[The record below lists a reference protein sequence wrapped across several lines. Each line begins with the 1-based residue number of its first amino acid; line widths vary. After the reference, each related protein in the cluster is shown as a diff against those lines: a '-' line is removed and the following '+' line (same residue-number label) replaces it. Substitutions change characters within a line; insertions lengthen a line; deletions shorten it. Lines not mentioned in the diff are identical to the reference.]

1 MALIDC
7 KVSIKEILDLDQL
20 KKLFGYFSVVTGLDV
35 ALFDFSGVEI
45 LSRRK
50 NNSVCESARNCR
62 KCREYIS
69 YGGLMASELGEPYI
83 SSCGCGLI
91 ICSSPVMFTGRL
103 IGSIACGPALLWD
116 ADEIAVSEFK
126 AKTQDMDIQVDVD
139 KLFRQ
144 VTSCNC
150 MDITSAAQILFIIV
164 NSLSREHS
172 RYLNQRAKITEQQA
186 KITELIIDKKTA
198 LAMEKTE
205 NKKKPPCHP
214 VYPEEMEKEFFSLVQ
229 SGNKEQANKALNLLL
244 GEIFSYADGKM
255 ETIRMR
261 LFEALAFLSRSALN
275 TGAPLPLIDSV
286 TAGAFSAIHKETDFE
301 KICYATTQFIEILID
316 KVFQQRNLRR
326 LSEHL
331 SKAVDFI
338 MENYHDELTL
348 NRVADAIFVSPFY
361 LSHLFRKELDTTF
374 SDYLCRI
381 RINNA
386 KIFLKN
392 DRQIKIQEVTE
403 KVGFNDPNYFAKS
416 FKKLTGVTP
425 REYQAFFEGSAS

>member
-1 MALIDC
+1 MALIASE
-7 KVSIKEILDLDQL
+7 VSLKEILDLEQL
-20 KKLFGYFSVVTGLDV
+20 QKLFSYFSTVTGLEV
-35 ALFDFSGVEI
+35 ALFDYSGKEI
-45 LSRRK
+45 LSRREP
-50 NNSVCESARNCR
+50 NSVCRSARNCG

-83 SSCGCGLI
+83 YSCGCGLI
-91 ICSSPVMFTGRL
+91 ICSSPVMFGDRL

-126 AKTQDMDIQVDVD
+126 EKTLDMDIQVDVD

-144 VTSCNC
+144 AISCNC
-150 MDITSAAQILFIIV
+150 MDITCAAQILFIIV

-186 KITELIIDKKTA
+186 RITELIINKKHSPERMA
-198 LAMEKTE
+198 K
-205 NKKKPPCHP
+205 KKKPSHST
-214 VYPEEMEKEFFSLVQ
+214 VYPRETEKEFLDLAQ
-229 SGNKEQANKALNLLL
+229 SGNREQSNRALNILL
-244 GEIFSYADGKM
+244 GEIFSYAGGKM
-255 ETIRMR
+255 ETIRIR
-261 LFEALAFLSRSALN
+261 LFEIMAFLSRSAMDS
-275 TGAPLPLIDSV
+275 GASLPLIDSI
-286 TAGAFSAIHKETDFE
+286 AAEAFSLLHKERDFE
-301 KICYATTQFIEILID
+301 KICYSFTQLVEVFID
-316 KVFQQRNLRR
+316 KVFTRREPRR

-331 SKAVDFI
+331 SKAVDYI
-338 MENYHDELTL
+338 MENYYDELTL
-348 NRVADAIFVSPFY
+348 NRVAGEIFVSSFY

-374 SDYLCRI
+374 SDYLCRV

-392 DRQIKIQEVTE
+392 DQQIKIQEVTG

-425 REYQAFFEGSAS
+425 REYQAFFNAPA